1 MKTLAR
7 FFLTLICLTSLT
19 LVGATAQPAAA
30 QVDNQLNNQTDTS
43 AVSNPRTLSAIPPR
57 EGDQEALRAEPGET
71 IQTTIQVRNNSQ
83 EPITLRSFAQDFIVK
98 EDGKTPIPVE
108 DTVSNRWSLAKWMTV
123 TPNQHT
129 LKPNEKAEMA
139 VVIEVPADA
148 LPGGHYAMVIHEPL
162 GVTNVP
168 VGEQST
174 SAVNQRVGTLFYV
187 IVEGPINE
195 EAYIREFEFKK
206 FQEFGPVPFSYLIR
220 NQSDIH
226 IRPSMNIDIFN
237 LLGQKVDSIKVEGNN
252 IFPLNAR
259 EFAGKWDR
267 VWGFGL
273 YTAKLTAAYGSTGQ
287 VAIANTN
294 FWIIPVRIILAIL
307 FTILLLIAIVIAV
320 KRYTEN
326 KMRQEQQKLAE
337 MQQKLEAY
345 EQGQQQDQS
354 QAEPADKDTNQD
366 EE

>member
-1 MKTLAR
+1 MKIPAR
-7 FFLTLICLTSLT
+7 FFLTLLCLTSLT
-19 LVGATAQPAAA
+19 LVGAAARPAAA
-30 QVDNQLNNQTDTS
+30 QVDSQIDSN
-43 AVSNPRTLSAIPPR
+43 AVSNPRTLSASPPR
-57 EGDQEALRAEPGET
+57 EGDVDPIRVAPGET
-71 IQTTIQVRNNSQ
+71 IQTTVQVRNASN
-83 EPITLRSFAQDFIVK
+83 EPIILRSFAQDFIVK

-129 LKPNEKAEMA
+129 LNPNEKAEMA
-139 VVIEVPADA
+139 VVIEVPEDA
-148 LPGGHYAMVIHEPL
+148 LPGGHYAMVIHEP
-162 GVTNVP
+162 
-168 VGEQST
+168 VGAANIPAADQST
-174 SAVNQRVGTLFYV
+174 SAINQRVGTLFYV

-195 EAYIREFEFKK
+195 EAYIREFEFQK

-267 VWGFGL
+267 IWGFGL

-287 VAIANTN
+287 VATASTN

-337 MQQKLEAY
+337 MQEKLEEY

-354 QAEPADKDTNQD
+354 QAEQADKDTNQD
-366 EE
+366 KK

>member
-1 MKTLAR
+1 MKKTAH
-7 FFLTLICLTSLT
+7 FLLLFTGLISLIIFST
-19 LVGATAQPAAA
+19 KIKTANA
-30 QVDNQLNNQTDTS
+30 QVDTS
-43 AVSNPRTLSAIPPR
+43 EVGNPRTLSAIPPR
-57 EGDQEALRAEPGET
+57 EGDREALRAEPGET
-71 IQTTIQVRNNSQ
+71 IQTTIQVRNNSK

-123 TPNQHT
+123 TPNRHT
-129 LKPNEKAEMA
+129 LNPNEKAEMA
-139 VVIEVPADA
+139 VVIEVPEDA

-162 GVTNVP
+162 GVTDIP
-168 VGEQST
+168 VSDQSA
-174 SAVNQRVGTLFYV
+174 SAINQRVGTLFYV

-206 FQEFGPVPFSYLIR
+206 FQEFGPVPFSFLIR

-226 IRPSMNIDIFN
+226 IRPMMNIDIFN
-237 LLGQKVDSIKVEGNN
+237 MLGQKVDSIKVEGNN

-259 EFAGKWDR
+259 DFAGKWDR

-273 YTAKLTAAYGSTGQ
+273 YTAKLTAAYGTSGQ
-287 VAIANTN
+287 VATASAN

-307 FTILLLIAIVIAV
+307 FTILLLVAVVIAV

-326 KMRQEQQKLAE
+326 KMHEEQQKLAE
-337 MQQKLEAY
+337 MQQKLEQY
-345 EQGQQQDQS
+345 EQGQKQDQA
-354 QAEPADKDTNQD
+354 QAAQTDQSEKSSD
-366 EE
+366 EK